1 MLVTEGRLT
10 GRLLGGSSVLKGG
23 HPRVRT
29 AAWSQEEIWGDGRQA
44 PVWNCPGGQSRPFG
58 VAGGLP
64 VPVTAAAGRP
74 GSSRRGREEHP
85 PLAVAAAAAQLSER
99 RPQSLW
105 ASGDAAFTLCGAR
118 GFRVVP
124 AQLPHREAGVGGP
137 AGAAVRLPAPPCRAA
152 AMAGT

>member
-1 MLVTEGRLT
+1 M
-10 GRLLGGSSVLKGG
+10 
-23 HPRVRT
+23 
-29 AAWSQEEIWGDGRQA
+29 
-44 PVWNCPGGQSRPFG
+44 
-58 VAGGLP
+58 AGGLP

-105 ASGDAAFTLCGAR
+105 ASGDVAFTLCGER

-124 AQLPHREAGVGGP
+124 AQLPHREAGVGDP
-137 AGAAVRLPAPPCRAA
+137 ARAAARLPAPPRRAA

>member
-1 MLVTEGRLT
+1 M
-10 GRLLGGSSVLKGG
+10 
-23 HPRVRT
+23 
-29 AAWSQEEIWGDGRQA
+29 
-44 PVWNCPGGQSRPFG
+44 
-58 VAGGLP
+58 AGGLP

-85 PLAVAAAAAQLSER
+85 PLAVAAAAQLSER

-105 ASGDAAFTLCGAR
+105 VSGDVAFTLCRER

-124 AQLPHREAGVGGP
+124 AQLPHREAGVGDP
-137 AGAAVRLPAPPCRAA
+137 ARAAARLPAPPCRAA